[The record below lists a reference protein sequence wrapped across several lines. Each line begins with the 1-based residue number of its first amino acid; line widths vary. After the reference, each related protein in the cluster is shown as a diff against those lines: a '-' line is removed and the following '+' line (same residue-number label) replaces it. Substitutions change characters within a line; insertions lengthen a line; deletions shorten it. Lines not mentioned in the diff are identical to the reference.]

1 MKKQILSLLIIASLL
16 VHPIAS
22 QSITGY
28 AKENVNQS
36 VDFKET
42 LELLEEECGDEI
54 NIMEHASETISE
66 AEAIEE
72 IDVNQ
77 ESEDVE
83 TIVENGEKYFV
94 ETYCENGVE
103 YVKAYSEDMKNVSVI
118 AIDGDMI
125 NAELYSKENSKVYEK
140 NTVEIMVDEEIADNK
155 NTVQAQ
161 SISYSQAV
169 KIQIRGKYYYQ
180 SGIEKTGKKT
190 KTYLKIGCNYNYRIR
205 TDNLSDAKDK
215 KVEAY
220 KTSIKKSNSY
230 NTKGYGYLVGTG
242 ISATVILALI
252 IANATF
258 PPSVIIS
265 IVVAAVGG
273 GATVYK
279 AIECYVDS
287 YEYYLD
293 AKDYYDTIK
302 AYGTRI

>member
-16 VHPIAS
+16 VNPLVN
-22 QSITGY
+22 QSITGN
-28 AKENVNQS
+28 AKENANQN
-36 VDFKET
+36 VDFQET
-42 LELLEEECGDEI
+42 LEFLEKECGDEI
-54 NIMEHASETISE
+54 NITEHSSETISKKE
-66 AEAIEE
+66 VIEE
-72 IDVNQ
+72 IDVNKK
-77 ESEDVE
+77 DTKIE
-83 TIVENGEKYFV
+83 TINENGKQYFV
-94 ETYCENGVE
+94 ETYYENGVE
-103 YVKAYSEDMKNVSVI
+103 YIKAYSEDMKNLSVI

-125 NAELYSKENSKVYEK
+125 NADLYCKENSKVYEK
-140 NTVEIMVDEEIADNK
+140 NTVEIMVNEEIADNK

-161 SISYSQAV
+161 SISYSQPV
-169 KIQIRGKYYYQ
+169 RIQIRGKYYYQ
-180 SGIEKTGKKT
+180 SGIEKT

-258 PPSVIIS
+258 PPSVIVS